1 MEKKSIHFLDKKI
14 TYYSAGN
21 APKTIVFLH
30 GFFESSIIWEDYAN
44 RLKNS
49 FRIIC
54 IDLLGH
60 GETESIGDVHT
71 TLLMSDALNAVLK
84 AENITSCILIGHSMG
99 GYVGLTFGERY
110 FEKTKG
116 VILVNSTAMD
126 DSRTKKLDRDRAI
139 KVMEKNPSIFINEAI
154 PNLFPTEGREKYK
167 EIIEV
172 YINNALKTSTQGA
185 VACLRGMKYRD
196 DKTYLLQKG
205 KFPLMIIAGTNDNVI
220 PVEMIIP
227 QMSLNSSID
236 SVLLEG
242 CGHMSFI
249 EEKEKCFEAIS
260 RFVYAMKW

>member
-1 MEKKSIHFLDKKI
+1 MEKKHLHFLDKKI
-14 TYYSAGN
+14 TYYISGDGLN
-21 APKTIVFLH
+21 TIVFLH
-30 GFFESSIIWEDYAN
+30 GFLESSIIWEEYAH

-49 FRIIC
+49 FKVIC

-71 TLLMSDALNAVLK
+71 TLLMSDAVNAVLK
-84 AENITSCILIGHSMG
+84 AENVSSTILIGHSMG

-116 VILVNSTAMD
+116 VILVNSTATA
-126 DSRTKKLDRDRAI
+126 DSRTKKSDRDRAI

-154 PNLFPTEGREKYK
+154 PNLFPTEGREKYQ
-167 EIIEV
+167 EIIQEF
-172 YINNALKTSTQGA
+172 IENALKTSTQGA

-196 DKTYLLQKG
+196 DKTYLLQKNE
-205 KFPLMIIAGTNDNVI
+205 FPLMIIAGTNDNVI

-260 RFVYAMKW
+260 RFVKAI

>member
-1 MEKKSIHFLDKKI
+1 MEKKQIHFLDKKI
-14 TYYSAGN
+14 TYYSYGKGA
-21 APKTIVFLH
+21 KTIVFLH
-30 GFFESSIIWEDYAN
+30 GFLESSIIWDDYAN
-44 RLKNS
+44 RLS
-49 FRIIC
+49 HQYHIIC

-60 GETESIGDVHT
+60 GETEAIGDVHT
-71 TLLMSDALNAVLK
+71 TLLLSDTVNAVLK
-84 AENITSCILIGHSMG
+84 AENISSCILVGHSMG

-110 FEKTKG
+110 HEKTKG
-116 VILVNSTAMD
+116 VILVNSTAMA

-139 KVMEKNPSIFINEAI
+139 KVMQKNPSIFINEAI
-154 PNLFPTEGREKYK
+154 PNLFPTEGREKYHD
-167 EIIEV
+167 IIQVFIE
-172 YINNALKTSTQGA
+172 NALKTDTNGA

-196 DKTYLLQKG
+196 DKTYLLQKN
-205 KFPLMIIAGTNDNVI
+205 KFPLMIIAGTKDNVI

-260 RFVYAMKW
+260 RFVNAIH